1 MLKNVEAIIFDLDGT
16 LVDSMWIWEDI
27 DMEYLNRYQFDL
39 PEDLQNEIEGMGF
52 TETAVFFKEKF
63 NIPATVEE
71 IKMDWN
77 NLARQKYETEVPLKE
92 GAINLL
98 DYAKKNHI
106 KLGIASSNSRELIEV
121 VLKSHN
127 IHSYFDT
134 IVTSCEAKKGKPAP
148 DVYLMAA
155 KNLNIAN
162 ERCLVFEDVPAGIK
176 AGLAANMRV
185 CAIED
190 DFSMKAKKEKIE
202 LADYYIKNYHDI
214 PLAE

>member
-1 MLKNVEAIIFDLDGT
+1 MLKNIEAIIFDLDGT

-27 DMEYLNRYQFDL
+27 DMEYLERYKFDL
-39 PEDLQNEIEGMGF
+39 PEDLQDEIEGMGF

-71 IKMDWN
+71 IKKDWN

-92 GAINLL
+92 GAINIL
-98 DYAKKNHI
+98 DYAKENHI

-155 KNLNIAN
+155 KNLNIEN
-162 ERCLVFEDVPAGIK
+162 EKCLVFEDVPAGIK

-190 DFSMKAKKEKIE
+190 EFSMKAKKEKIE
-202 LADYYIKNYHDI
+202 LADYYIKNYNDI